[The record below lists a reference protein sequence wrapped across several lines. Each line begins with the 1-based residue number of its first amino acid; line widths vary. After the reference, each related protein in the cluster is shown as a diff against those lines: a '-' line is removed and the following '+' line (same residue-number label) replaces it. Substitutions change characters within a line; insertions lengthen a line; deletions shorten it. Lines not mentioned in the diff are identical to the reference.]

1 MPEDRFPLNS
11 IFLYKDR
18 NYGFALIREM
28 RVIENPRSGIFWVMS
43 RNRFRSQIRNK
54 SNS

>member
-1 MPEDRFPLNS
+1 MPEDRFPLNR

-18 NYGFALIREM
+18 AYGFALIREM
-28 RVIENPRSGIFWVMS
+28 CVRENPRSGIFCVMS
-43 RNRFRSQIRNK
+43 RNRFRSQIWNK